1 MSVYSL
7 GCTLRNTK
15 LQRNRNSNENIKTT
29 SRLEK
34 YLQNEIFIEDYYIFS
49 LERVYS
55 CLFFYIAKDSGNI
68 SFCPF
73 LRSGKIDK
81 TRLCKATVL
90 DFSIKR
96 PSVLTRTDTR
106 RRRCCSSRYSCV
118 YKLYTGENNLPI
130 MLMYSNEIQ
139 IPFNIQRALFYFQN
153 DKLLSLLAA
162 VIARYASY
170 MLCSTFYYSFS
181 FVPRLSCAFQRVLQT
196 SFFSRRLY
204 RAIYGKFLRL
214 KTRYI

>member
-1 MSVYSL
+1 MSFRSSIYSDKVR
-7 GCTLRNTK
+7 C
-15 LQRNRNSNENIKTT
+15 
-29 SRLEK
+29 
-34 YLQNEIFIEDYYIFS
+34 Y
-49 LERVYS
+49 
-55 CLFFYIAKDSGNI
+55 
-68 SFCPF
+68 
-73 LRSGKIDK
+73 K
-81 TRLCKATVL
+81 TRLCKATAL
-90 DFSIKR
+90 DFDVKR
-96 PSVLTRTDTR
+96 PSVLTGTDTR

-196 SFFSRRLY
+196 SFPSRRLY
-204 RAIYGKFLRL
+204 RAIHDGKFLRL
-214 KTRYI
+214 KTRYNSTSRLPRCFSYYRL

>member
-1 MSVYSL
+1 M
-7 GCTLRNTK
+7 
-15 LQRNRNSNENIKTT
+15 
-29 SRLEK
+29 
-34 YLQNEIFIEDYYIFS
+34 IFS
-49 LERVYS
+49 
-55 CLFFYIAKDSGNI
+55 KI
-68 SFCPF
+68 SFRPS
-73 LRSGKIDK
+73 LRFGKIDNIK
-81 TRLCKATVL
+81 RALCKATVL

-139 IPFNIQRALFYFQN
+139 ILFNIQRALFYFQN

-181 FVPRLSCAFQRVLQT
+181 FVPWLSCAFQCVLQT

-204 RAIYGKFLRL
+204 RAIHGKFLRL
-214 KTRYI
+214 KTRYNSTSRGAFRIAVYKINQAVYIVFCPSSIRASYTTRFIYTAFLSI